1 MNSSDDAEVVCA
13 SSFDIRGHVVLA
25 KHTCSCG
32 FHMRCSIVGLQSRI
46 DESNWLPIGR
56 YGSILQWMGAST

>member
-13 SSFDIRGHVVLA
+13 SLFDIRGHFGLA
-25 KHTCSCG
+25 KRTCSCG

-56 YGSILQWMGAST
+56 